1 MKKKISAIFMALL
14 LTIALCVPAAAADGT
29 MDYVIDLADLL
40 TYEEWEALEDRAE
53 AISEENGCGVYIVT
67 VEDYTEYGTGS
78 AYDVTTQIFNSAE
91 NDFGYGAEKDGIM
104 LLLSMAERD
113 YALFVHGSG
122 AEYAFNAEGQAMLE
136 NHFLPNFA
144 EDDWVGG
151 FRGYLDGCA
160 EYLALAAAGEPVQE
174 SPVTGV
180 LMAIGISCLLSLLI
194 CLALKSKMKTVH
206 RKAEAQ
212 TYVAGGLQMRDR
224 YERFTHTTETRRRI
238 QTESHSESGG
248 GGSGRSGSF

>member
-1 MKKKISAIFMALL
+1 MKKKISAIFAALL

-29 MDYVIDLADLL
+29 MHYVIDLADLL

-53 AISEENGCGVYIVT
+53 AISEKNGCGIYIAT
-67 VEDYTEYGTGS
+67 VEDYTEFGSGS
-78 AYDVTTQIFNSAE
+78 AYDVTALIYNSAD
-91 NDFGYGAEKDGIM
+91 NDFGYGTENDGVM

-136 NHFLPNFA
+136 DRFLPDFA
-144 EDDWVGG
+144 DNDWAGG
-151 FRGYLDGCA
+151 FAAYLDGCE
-160 EYLALAAAGEPVQE
+160 EYLAQAAAGEPVQE
-174 SPVTGV
+174 SPVKGV
-180 LMAIGISCLLSLLI
+180 LMAIGISCVIALLV
-194 CLALKSKMKTVH
+194 CLVLKSKMKTVH

-248 GGSGRSGSF
+248 GGSGRSGKF